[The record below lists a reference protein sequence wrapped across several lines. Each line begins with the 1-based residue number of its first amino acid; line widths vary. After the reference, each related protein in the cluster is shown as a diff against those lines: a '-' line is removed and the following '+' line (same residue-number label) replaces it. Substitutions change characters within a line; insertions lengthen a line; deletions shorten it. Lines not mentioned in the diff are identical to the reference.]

1 VAPEANPDN
10 GEIVVYIMKG
20 HSRWVIAREWAR
32 LALGVPFRP
41 ADAEV
46 LRASTL
52 LIDAAPKQDVVI
64 DGEVIAQTP
73 VRVSVA
79 RNALLLMVPVTYET
93 FEPHSRCL

>member
-32 LALGVPFRP
+32 PALGVPFRP
-41 ADAEV
+41 AGAEV

-52 LIDAAPKQDVVI
+52 LIDTVPKQDVVI
-64 DGEVIAQTP
+64 DGEVIAQMP

-79 RNALLLMVPVTYET
+79 HNALLLMVPPTYED
-93 FEPHSRCL
+93 L